1 MSYFSRFVAELK
13 KSPFKTIGYC
23 MSLLRGGIQKYIW
36 LVTNKKI
43 TVGNRLVLSGRVVI
57 KGPGSVIIGNNVSL
71 NGTLNSVCTL
81 FTYSENAKIY
91 IGNNSMLNGS
101 RFGCR
106 NKIAI
111 GDNCII
117 GDARISD
124 NDGHS
129 IKKNRLDVSASEL
142 SSKPVALADNVWIGA
157 GVYILKG
164 VKIGNNSVVGSGSVV
179 LGNIPADV
187 FAIGNPAR
195 VMGALPE

>member
-1 MSYFSRFVAELK
+1 MSYFRRVVDEIIRT
-13 KSPFKTIGYC
+13 PIKTLSYAI
-23 MSLLRGGIQKYIW
+23 SLLRGLIKKYIW
-36 LVTNKKI
+36 SVTNKKI
-43 TVGNRLVLSGRVVI
+43 TVGSRFVLSGRVVI

-71 NGTLNSVCTL
+71 NGTYNSVCTL
-81 FTYSENAKIY
+81 FTYSENAEIY
-91 IGNNSMLNGS
+91 IGSNSMLNGS
-101 RFGCR
+101 RFGCI
-106 NKIAI
+106 NKIKL

-129 IKKNRLDVSASEL
+129 IKKNRREISASGL
-142 SSKPVALADNVWIGA
+142 SGKSVVLADNVWIGA

-195 VMGALPE
+195 VMGALPD